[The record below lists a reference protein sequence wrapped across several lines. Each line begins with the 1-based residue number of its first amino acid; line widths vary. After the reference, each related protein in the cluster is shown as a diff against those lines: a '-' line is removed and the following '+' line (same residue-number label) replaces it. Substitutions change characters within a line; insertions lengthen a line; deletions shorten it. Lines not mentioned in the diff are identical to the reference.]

1 MFFVKNSGEN
11 SVFFSPLSE
20 VSKVLA
26 YVFHFM
32 LKLYCMRDAVFNTH
46 TVINI
51 NPWSVL
57 LYLGVTS
64 AAFSDKKSKY

>member
-1 MFFVKNSGEN
+1 
-11 SVFFSPLSE
+11 
-20 VSKVLA
+20 
-26 YVFHFM
+26 M
-32 LKLYCMRDAVFNTH
+32 LKLYCMRDAVFSTH

-64 AAFSDKKSKY
+64 ATFSDKKSKY